1 VSALWADVVAFLSA
15 PGTYQGRFALQSLLV
30 QHLYYTL
37 VAALIAAAVAVPLGL
52 WVGHRGRGELGVV
65 AAANTGRAIPDFG
78 IILIAFIAFGL
89 SPIPVFI
96 ALVALA
102 IPPILVNT
110 YVGVRQV
117 DADVVDA
124 AVGSG
129 YTGWQVLRRIELP
142 LAAPLIMTGLRT
154 AAVQVV
160 ATATLAAYVGL
171 GGFGRLIIDGL
182 AAGATRGDP
191 PPGLARVVIGCV
203 CVALLAVVTE
213 VALGRLERGVTPRGM
228 RPQRTD
234 EPLEEAPD
242 PERPALTSRS
252 AA

>member
-1 VSALWADVVAFLSA
+1 MTALWAEILAHLADPA
-15 PGTYQGRFALQSLLV
+15 TYAGRFALQNLLV
-30 QHLYYTL
+30 QHLSYTL
-37 VAALIAAAVAVPLGL
+37 VATLVAAAIAIPLGL

-89 SPIPVFI
+89 SSIPVFI

-117 DADVVDA
+117 DAEVVDA

-129 YTGWQVLRRIELP
+129 YTGWQVLTRVEVP
-142 LAAPLIMTGLRT
+142 LAVPLVMTGLRT

-203 CVALLAVVTE
+203 CVALLAVATE
-213 VALGRLERGVTPRGM
+213 VALSRLERAVTPRGL
-228 RPQRTD
+228 RTQPD
-234 EPLEEAPD
+234 DGAREDAPD
-242 PERPALTSRS
+242 PGRAEVRSRS
-252 AA
+252 AV